1 MTSGKVKGFI
11 FFAGKMWNNN
21 TVIVLPTNLTTHSL
35 SAGEANEPNDTT
47 KIVFLAAYVVVAL
60 IGLVGNLITCYA
72 IIKHMHLSK
81 LVHCYTLNLAVA
93 DLLVILFYVP
103 VEVIKNE
110 NNMVWT
116 MGEPFCRINYCIIPT
131 SLVASICTLIAITL
145 DRHRGV
151 SKPLHW
157 RGDSKS
163 IAKISIPLIWF
174 IAILSSVPFF
184 AVVRLEE
191 HPLGSG
197 KNYCYEAWSDL
208 SSERA
213 YWITMFSLQVLL
225 PLMMMIV
232 LNIDMFRILRRYQL
246 GDKGY
251 HKKIIRMT
259 VGLVCVYAVCTSP
272 QHIFYFWHS
281 YGDLRTVDVQV
292 QIAIFKTSNLLII
305 IQMALNPVIYGTL
318 GDLKRSFKSILHFAK
333 FYALLTFPGKR
344 SSNAVA
350 SAVEVAE
357 NQGVTIAGNICSL
370 EDGRQLDQFDFVEE
384 TQKILS

>member
-1 MTSGKVKGFI
+1 
-11 FFAGKMWNNN
+11 MWKNN
-21 TVIVLPTNLTTHSL
+21 TTIASPTNLTTHNL
-35 SAGEANEPNDTT
+35 PAGQVTEPNDAT
-47 KIVFLAAYVVVAL
+47 KIIFLVAYIIVAL
-60 IGLVGNLITCYA
+60 IGLIGNLITCYA
-72 IIKHMHLSK
+72 IIKHKHLSK

-93 DLLVILFYVP
+93 DLLVIVFYVP

-116 MGEPFCRINYCIIPT
+116 MGEPLCRFNYCIIPT

-163 IAKISIPLIWF
+163 IVKISIPLIWF
-174 IAILSSVPFF
+174 VAIISSVPFF
-184 AVVRLEE
+184 VVVRVEE
-191 HPLGSG
+191 LPPGSG
-197 KNYCYEAWSDL
+197 ENYCYEAWS
-208 SSERA
+208 SVTSERA
-213 YWITMFSLQVLL
+213 YWITMFTLQVLL
-225 PLMMMIV
+225 PLVIMIA
-232 LNIDMFRILRRYQL
+232 LNIDMLRILSRYQL

-272 QHIFYFWHS
+272 QHIFYFLHS
-281 YGDLRTVDVQV
+281 YGDLHTVDVHLQM
-292 QIAIFKTSNLLII
+292 AIFKASNLFII

-333 FYALLTFPGKR
+333 FYAVLTFPGKR
-344 SSNAVA
+344 SSNAVT
-350 SAVEVAE
+350 SAVEVDE
-357 NQGVTIAGNICSL
+357 NQALTVAGNIYPL
-370 EDGRQLDQFDFVEE
+370 EDGRQFDQFDFVEE
-384 TQKILS
+384 NQNILS

>member
-1 MTSGKVKGFI
+1 
-11 FFAGKMWNNN
+11 MWNNN
-21 TVIVLPTNLTTHSL
+21 TTIVSPTNLTKHNL
-35 SAGEANEPNDTT
+35 PAGQVTEPNDAT
-47 KIVFLAAYVVVAL
+47 KLIFLAAYVIVAL
-60 IGLVGNLITCYA
+60 IGLIGNLITCYA
-72 IIKHMHLSK
+72 IIKHKHLSK

-93 DLLVILFYVP
+93 DLLVIFFYVP

-116 MGEPFCRINYCIIPT
+116 MGEPLCRFNYCVIPT

-163 IAKISIPLIWF
+163 IVKISIPLIWLV
-174 IAILSSVPFF
+174 AILSSVPFF
-184 AVVRLEE
+184 VVVRVEE
-191 HPLGSG
+191 VPPGSG
-197 KNYCYEAWSDL
+197 EYYCFEGWS
-208 SSERA
+208 SVTSERA
-213 YWITMFSLQVLL
+213 YWITMFTLQVLL
-225 PLMMMIV
+225 PLVIMIA
-232 LNIDMFRILRRYQL
+232 LNIDMFRILSRYQL

-272 QHIFYFWHS
+272 QHIFYFLHS
-281 YGDLRTVDVQV
+281 YGDLHTVDVHV
-292 QIAIFKTSNLLII
+292 QMAIFKASNLFII

-333 FYALLTFPGKR
+333 FYAVLTFPGKR
-344 SSNAVA
+344 SSNAITN
-350 SAVEVAE
+350 AVEVAE
-357 NQGVTIAGNICSL
+357 NQALTVAGNIYPL
-370 EDGRQLDQFDFVEE
+370 EGGRQFDQFDFVEE
-384 TQKILS
+384 TQNILS